1 MTKKDNINELIVKKL
16 TDTINEEDNDLLNSK
31 LDKHKSTAR
40 SYSVIETFWRSYF
53 PKSKKHSII
62 QQTEKKLGFTYQE
75 STRTSKWK
83 WVGIAATLLL
93 IISMAFSI
101 HYLIE
106 KSKAPTLNQYSCSAE
121 EIKEITLSDGTKVWL
136 NSSSLLIAS
145 EPFIGIKREVTLFGE
160 AYFEVAPNPEK
171 PFIIETSNLKTKV
184 LGTHFN
190 VVAYPTDDIHEISL
204 YEGKVQLNPNTN
216 NNTAILNP
224 GDRAYYNVNTGK
236 MKLLHTDLGKPAQ
249 WRDGILRFYD
259 EDLFR
264 ISKKLERH
272 FETRIFITDSVT
284 GNMKYSGEFEEESLE
299 RILELLSVAK
309 TFEYKINN
317 NGIII
322 ESKK

>member
-1 MTKKDNINELIVKKL
+1 MTKKDNTYELFVKKL
-16 TDTINEEDNDLLNSK
+16 AKSINEEESAILNNELSK
-31 LDKHKSTAR
+31 NKSTAR
-40 SYSVIETFWRSYF
+40 SYSILTTFWRKYF
-53 PKSKKHSII
+53 PKTKKHSII
-62 QQTEKKLGFTYQE
+62 QRTEKKLGIAYQD
-75 STRTSKWK
+75 SSKANKWK
-83 WVGIAATLLL
+83 WIGIASSVLF
-93 IISMAFSI
+93 IVSMAFSI
-101 HYLIE
+101 NYVIE
-106 KSKAPTLNQYSCSAE
+106 KRQAPTLNQYSCKAK
-121 EIKEITLSDGTKVWL
+121 EIKAVTLSDGTKVWL

-145 EPFIGIKREVTLFGE
+145 EPFIGDKREVTLFGE
-160 AYFEVAPNPEK
+160 AYFEVAPNAER

-190 VVAYPTDDIHEISL
+190 VIAYPTDDIHEISL

-224 GDRAYYNVNTGK
+224 GDRVYYNTNTGK

-259 EDLFR
+259 EDLFS

-272 FETRIFITDSVT
+272 FKTRIFITDSIT
-284 GNMKYSGEFEEESLE
+284 GNLKYSGEFEEESLE

-309 TFEYKINN
+309 TFKYTINN

-322 ESKK
+322 E